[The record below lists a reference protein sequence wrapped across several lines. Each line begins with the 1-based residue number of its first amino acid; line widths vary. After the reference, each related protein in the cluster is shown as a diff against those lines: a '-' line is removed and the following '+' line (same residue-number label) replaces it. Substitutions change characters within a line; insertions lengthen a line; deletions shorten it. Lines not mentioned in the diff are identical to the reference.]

1 MAVRGPRDFFCTN
14 LLEKLDMRNLPR
26 ILIATAL
33 STLALSTVSLTTW
46 ADDGDPVKTSPSPY
60 KPGRQIDDSASA
72 PAADESDPV
81 KTSRPPYKPGR
92 ELDDDGVQ
100 PVKPGR
106 EPYKPG
112 RQADESQDSTD
123 SANN

>member
-1 MAVRGPRDFFCTN
+1 
-14 LLEKLDMRNLPR
+14 MRNLPR

-33 STLALSTVSLTTW
+33 STLALSTVSLATW
-46 ADDGDPVKTSPSPY
+46 ADDG
-60 KPGRQIDDSASA
+60 
-72 PAADESDPV
+72 DPV

-106 EPYKPG
+106 APYKPG
-112 RQADESQDSTD
+112 RQADQKQDSSD
-123 SANN
+123 SVNN

>member
-1 MAVRGPRDFFCTN
+1 MT
-14 LLEKLDMRNLPR
+14 
-26 ILIATAL
+26 ATRSA
-33 STLALSTVSLTTW
+33 
-46 ADDGDPVKTSPSPY
+46 TSPSPY

-100 PVKPGR
+100 PAKPGR

-112 RQADESQDSTD
+112 RQARTRTKIQLTAPTIEPASALGPESATRYRFGERSRERLKWF
-123 SANN
+123 AAVGFVL